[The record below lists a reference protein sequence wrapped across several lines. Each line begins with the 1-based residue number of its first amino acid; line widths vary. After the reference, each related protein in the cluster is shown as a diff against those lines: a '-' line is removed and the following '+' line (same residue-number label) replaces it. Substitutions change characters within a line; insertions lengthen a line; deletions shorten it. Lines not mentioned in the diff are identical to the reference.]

1 MIRRVLIA
9 DDDPLARD
17 FLAEVM
23 LSKSIEP
30 LVAQDAAEAFRLL
43 TEHEVDL
50 VLTDLRMPGD
60 SGLVLLRRIRA
71 SGRDVPVVV
80 LTAYGSV
87 DTAVTALKEGADDFL
102 TKPLAIEQI
111 ETVLRTIEARGAI
124 SADAPAEEALRCRD
138 QAHAIVAKSPQVRAL
153 LDTAIRVARS
163 KATVL
168 ITGESGT
175 GKELFARIIHDESPR
190 HGGPFVRV
198 NCAALAE
205 TLLESELFGHEKGA
219 FTGAMT
225 RREGRFELAD
235 RGTIFLDEIGETSQ
249 ALQAKLLRVLEER
262 EFERVGGSKTLSV
275 DVRTVAATNRD
286 LAAEIKAGRFRE
298 DLFYRLQVVQLRLPP
313 LRERRDDVIPLAEH
327 FLERFARENG
337 SRVRAFSKDAIE
349 RLRSYAWPGNVRE
362 LENTIERAV
371 VLDPGAELKP
381 EHLFLAAT
389 EQDDV
394 RLDLSKHVGRTL
406 DSIEKALILK
416 TLECTGNSRKDAAR
430 LLGVTTR
437 TLTNKI
443 SRYRKEGIVV
453 GASQRSRVAGSIGG
467 AP

>member
-9 DDDPLARD
+9 DDDALARD

-30 LVAQDAAEAFRLL
+30 VIAVDAAEAFRLL
-43 TEHEVDL
+43 TEHEIDL
-50 VLTDLRMPGD
+50 VLTDLRMPGTRA
-60 SGLVLLRRIRA
+60 SRCCARIRA

-80 LTAYGSV
+80 VTAYGSV
-87 DTAVTALKEGADDFL
+87 DTAVNALKEGADDFV
-102 TKPLAIEQI
+102 TKPLSIEQI
-111 ETVLRTIEARGAI
+111 EGVLKTIEARHAQEPTPKQ
-124 SADAPAEEALRCRD
+124 DEPMRCRSE
-138 QAHAIVAKSPQVRAL
+138 ARAIVAKSPQVRAL

-190 HGGPFVRV
+190 HDGPFVRV

-219 FTGAMT
+219 FTGAVA
-225 RREGRFELAD
+225 RREGRFELSD
-235 RGTIFLDEIGETSQ
+235 KGTIFLDEIGETSQ

-286 LAAEIKAGRFRE
+286 LAVEIKAGRFRE

-313 LRERRDDVIPLAEH
+313 LRERREDVIPLADY
-327 FLERFARENG
+327 FLDRFARENN
-337 SRVRAFSKDAIE
+337 SRVRTFAKDAIE
-349 RLRSYAWPGNVRE
+349 RC
-362 LENTIERAV
+362 
-371 VLDPGAELKP
+371 
-381 EHLFLAAT
+381 AAT
-389 EQDDV
+389 RGRATCANSRTPWSV
-394 RLDLSKHVGRTL
+394 PSCSTRASSCAPSICRSRGRTA
-406 DSIEKALILK
+406 I
-416 TLECTGNSRKDAAR
+416 AR
-430 LLGVTTR
+430 IWTCRSTWGRRST
-437 TLTNKI
+437 
-443 SRYRKEGIVV
+443 
-453 GASQRSRVAGSIGG
+453 RSRRR
-467 AP
+467 